1 MNTSEYEYGLNLT
14 LTLTYVNVKCSNK
27 LNTINVSSVYSKYCI
42 RCWHG
47 GGESGMWGMGEWQA
61 ITCCGYAPF

>member
-27 LNTINVSSVYSKYCI
+27 LQTINVSSVYSKCCI
-42 RCWHG
+42 RCAK
-47 GGESGMWGMGEWQA
+47 GEEKGEWQA

>member
-27 LNTINVSSVYSKYCI
+27 LQTINVSSVYSKMQHKMCK
-42 RCWHG
+42 
-47 GGESGMWGMGEWQA
+47 GEVPGKGEWQA

>member
-27 LNTINVSSVYSKYCI
+27 LQTINVSSVYSKMLHKMCK
-42 RCWHG
+42 G
-47 GGESGMWGMGEWQA
+47 KGERGSGRPLLVA
-61 ITCCGYAPF
+61 ATPLFKA

>member
-27 LNTINVSSVYSKYCI
+27 LQTINVSSVYSKCCI
-42 RCWHG
+42 RCAKG
-47 GGESGMWGMGEWQA
+47 GRGSGRPLLVA
-61 ITCCGYAPF
+61 ATPFFKS

>member
-27 LNTINVSSVYSKYCI
+27 LQTINVSSVYSKCCI
-42 RCWHG
+42 RCSHG
-47 GGESGMWGMGEWQA
+47 GGASGKGEWQA